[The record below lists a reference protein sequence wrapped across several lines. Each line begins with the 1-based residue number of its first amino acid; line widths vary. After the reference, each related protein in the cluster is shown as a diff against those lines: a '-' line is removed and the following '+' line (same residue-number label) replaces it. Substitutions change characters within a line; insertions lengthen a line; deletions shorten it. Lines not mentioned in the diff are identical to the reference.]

1 MLDTTDSPA
10 LARSTLHSAGVNRPV
25 MALVLVTLL
34 FALAGIGVGITALV
48 RGPATVVGPQGA
60 QGVRGL
66 AGAQGKTGPT
76 GAQGK
81 TGPTGARGPAGSIK
95 TTQVVSATAAVSGP
109 NPAVGAVL
117 VARTSCSAGTVLLA
131 GGGQVS
137 APGLIG
143 DRHVEI
149 RSSFPL
155 NSTTWEVVAEVTGSL
170 GAGNV
175 MTLKPYV
182 TCGTV

>member
-1 MLDTTDSPA
+1 MLDTTDSHSF
-10 LARSTLHSAGVNRPV
+10 ARSTLHFADVSRPL
-25 MALVLVTLL
+25 MALALVTLL
-34 FALAGIGVGITALV
+34 LALAGIGVGIAALV
-48 RGPATVVGPQGA
+48 SGPSKVIGPRGPQGIA
-60 QGVRGL
+60 GP
-66 AGAQGKTGPT
+66 AGAQGKAGAT

-81 TGPTGARGPAGSIK
+81 TGATGVRGPAGSVK
-95 TTQVVSATAAVSGP
+95 STRVVSATAVVSGP

-117 VARTSCSAGTVLLA
+117 VARTSCPAGTVLLA

-155 NSTTWEVVAEVTGSL
+155 NTTTWQVVAEVTGSL
-170 GAGNV
+170 GAGND

-182 TCGTV
+182 TCGTA